1 MASEQGQTQQVTIL
15 GATGSIGVSTL
26 DVINRHADRYCVFA
40 LTANSNWDRLASQC
54 IEFQPKYAVLNRQ
67 ENIGLLK
74 EKLDKNQCK
83 TEILTGGD
91 SLCAVASDDN
101 VDVVMA
107 AIVGGAGLK
116 ATLAAAGAGK
126 KLLLANKESLVM
138 SGHLFMDTV
147 ARQGATLLP
156 IDSEHNA
163 IFQCLGNG
171 ATGQPNGVRKI
182 LLTGSGGPLLRE
194 PVDSLARVTPERACA
209 HPNWKMG
216 RKISVDSAS
225 MMNKGL
231 EFIEACW
238 LFSVAPG
245 DIEVVIHPQSLV
257 HSMVEYIDGSVI
269 AHLGNPD
276 MRTPIA
282 HGLAW
287 PERIS
292 SGVPGLDFSRLADL
306 HFERVELSRYPCLRL
321 CQEVANQAQSYAI
334 ALNAANEVA
343 VQKFLDELISFTDIP
358 LVIDAVLEQ
367 TSSEEAL
374 TIETIIALDNEAR
387 IRAEELI
394 GKKYTKS

>member
-1 MASEQGQTQQVTIL
+1 MASGQGQTQRVTIL

-26 DVINRHADRYCVFA
+26 DVINRHPDRYSVFA

-54 IEFQPKYAVLNRQ
+54 IEFQPSYAVLNRQ
-67 ENIGLLK
+67 ENIGLLQ
-74 EKLDKNQCK
+74 EKLNKSQCK

-147 ARQGATLLP
+147 ERQGATLLP

-238 LFSVAPG
+238 LFSVTPG

-287 PERIS
+287 PERID

-306 HFERVELSRYPCLRL
+306 HFEMVELNRYPCLGL

-358 LVIDAVLEQ
+358 LVIDSVLEQ

-374 TIETIIALDNEAR
+374 TIETIIALDSEAR

-394 GKKYTKS
+394 GKRYTKS